1 MSISATT
8 RNTKMCKTC
17 LGNIKSLHKSL
28 PCFLPMM
35 IIVIKVNI
43 YSEES
48 LLGKVRFKCEVICD
62 TWILLILWSR
72 KRYLKMCMKLAKLW
86 NWFSFF
92 FFLHLNWE
100 CVGNQ
105 PWVTFTFIHEPGI
118 NGESYIKEDSS
129 NKFLQWA
136 MSHGKST
143 SAVLLDPRS
152 HLFN

>member
-1 MSISATT
+1 MNPTY
-8 RNTKMCKTC
+8 
-17 LGNIKSLHKSL
+17 
-28 PCFLPMM
+28 F
-35 IIVIKVNI
+35 VIKKKIFEDVHEI
-43 YSEES
+43 SKIVE
-48 LLGKVRFKCEVICD
+48 
-62 TWILLILWSR
+62 LI
-72 KRYLKMCMKLAKLW
+72 
-86 NWFSFF
+86 FIF